1 MPSGLALPK
10 GCAICRWG
18 NGPGRCDQAMAGI
31 WSGWTRT
38 SPPVMPPFEAVRDY
52 VARQYEYYT
61 VLDAQDRVYH
71 ELLGNYDVSITAE
84 GIPPEVLNGLPAQ

>member
-1 MPSGLALPK
+1 
-10 GCAICRWG
+10 
-18 NGPGRCDQAMAGI
+18 
-31 WSGWTRT
+31 
-38 SPPVMPPFEAVRDY
+38 MPPFEAVRDY